1 MNPLYCRTY
10 QFAYK
15 TVAQFL
21 PWRHPLLLEGENSLA
36 ELPELLHRQSIQNV
50 LIITDQGISKLG
62 LMDSLL
68 EGFTSSGI
76 QYTVYDKTVPNP
88 TIDNIEDALSLY
100 KSSKCEGIIAFG
112 GGSPIDCAKGVAARV
127 AQPGKTL
134 AQMKGQLKVRKAIPP
149 LVAIPTTA
157 GTGSETTIVAVV
169 SNSETHEK
177 YAINDPVLTPHF
189 AVMDPLLTV
198 NLPKHITSTTG
209 MDALTHAV
217 EAYIGRSNT
226 PQTRLW
232 SREAVT
238 LIFENLYETYQ
249 NGNNSK
255 ARANMQR
262 ASFLAG
268 RAFTRAYVG
277 YIHAIAHTLGGFY
290 NVPHGFAN
298 AVIMPHVLKYY
309 GNAVHRP
316 LAELADLVGITH
328 PRDSEEVKCNK
339 FIKAIK
345 LMNDKMDIPETISSI
360 ESKDIPFMV
369 ERAYHEA
376 NPLYPVPRILSKKDL
391 ETLYILIK
399 EIGRAHV

>member
-1 MNPLYCRTY
+1 MYSLYCRTY

-21 PWRHPLLLEGENSLA
+21 PWRHPLLLEGKNSLA
-36 ELPELLHRQSIQNV
+36 ELPSLLQRQSIGNV
-50 LIITDQGISKLG
+50 IIVTDAGISQLG
-62 LMDSLL
+62 LMDPLL
-68 EGFTSSGI
+68 EGLTMFGI
-76 QYTVYDKTVPNP
+76 QYVVYDKTVPNP
-88 TIDNIEDALSLY
+88 TIDNIEDALTLY
-100 KSSKCEGIIAFG
+100 KSSGCEGIIAFG
-112 GGSPIDCAKGVAARV
+112 GGSPMDCAKGVAARV

-134 AQMKGQLKVRKAIPP
+134 AQLKGQLKIRKAIPP

-157 GTGSETTIVAVV
+157 GTGSETTIVSVV

-189 AVMDPLLTV
+189 AVMDPLLTL
-198 NLPKHITSTTG
+198 NLPKHITSATG

-226 PQTRLW
+226 PQTKQW
-232 SREAVT
+232 SREAT
-238 LIFENLYETYQ
+238 QLIFENLYEAYQ
-249 NGNNSK
+249 NGNNIK

-290 NVPHGFAN
+290 NVPHGLAN
-298 AVIMPHVLKYY
+298 AVIMPHVLEYY
-309 GNAVHRP
+309 GKVVHKP
-316 LAELADLVGITH
+316 LAELADIAGITDSS
-328 PRDSEEVKCNK
+328 DSEEVKCKK
-339 FIKAIK
+339 FIEA
-345 LMNDKMDIPETISSI
+345 LRQMNKKMDIPETISGI
-360 ESKDIPFMV
+360 ETTDIPLMV
-369 ERAYHEA
+369 DRAYKEA
-376 NPLYPVPRILSKKDL
+376 NPLYPVPRILNKKDL

-399 EIGRAHV
+399 